1 MAASKT
7 FFEQIP
13 IETVKRIAKEFPEE
27 NTIGSDGG
35 NTEMPDEVRSPRE
48 SWREVAQKVQHER
61 DPKRMIGLVEQL
73 LAALDEEQL
82 CKRLPHKR
90 DAGNRPD

>member
-27 NTIGSDGG
+27 NAVGSDGG
-35 NTEMPDEVRSPRE
+35 NTEMLGEVKSHRDG
-48 SWREVAQKVQHER
+48 WRELAQKVQHER
-61 DPKRMIGLVEQL
+61 DPNRVTELVEQL
-73 LAALDEEQL
+73 IATLDQEQL
-82 CKRLPHKR
+82 SKGLPRKR
-90 DAGNRPD
+90 DAGNHSD

>member
-27 NTIGSDGG
+27 NAIGSDGG
-35 NTEMPDEVRSPRE
+35 DTEMPDEVRSPRE
-48 SWREVAQKVQHER
+48 RWR
-61 DPKRMIGLVEQL
+61 
-73 LAALDEEQL
+73 
-82 CKRLPHKR
+82 
-90 DAGNRPD
+90 

>member
-13 IETVKRIAKEFPEE
+13 IETVKRIAREFPEA
-27 NTIGSDGG
+27 NGIASDGG
-35 NTEMPDEVRSPRE
+35 NTEMLDEVRSPRE

-61 DPKRMIGLVEQL
+61 DPKRMVELIEQL
-73 LAALDEEQL
+73 IATLDQEQL
-82 CKRLPHKR
+82 CKRLPRKG
-90 DAGNRPD
+90 DAGNASD

>member
-27 NTIGSDGG
+27 KAIASDAG
-35 NTEMPDEVRSPRE
+35 NTEMPDEIRSPRE
-48 SWREVAQKVQHER
+48 SWHELAQKVQHEQN
-61 DPKRMIGLVEQL
+61 PKRMIELTEQL
-73 LAALDEEQL
+73 IAAFDQEQL
-82 CKRLPHKR
+82 CKPLSRKR
-90 DAGNRPD
+90 DAGNHSA

>member
-27 NTIGSDGG
+27 NAIGSDGG
-35 NTEMPDEVRSPRE
+35 NTEMPAQVRSPRE
-48 SWREVAQKVQHER
+48 SWHEVAQKLQRER
-61 DPKRMIGLVEQL
+61 DPKRMTELANQLVAL
-73 LAALDEEQL
+73 LDQEQL
-82 CKRLPHKR
+82 CK
-90 DAGNRPD
+90 